1 MSQSR
6 AMSLIEA
13 ATNVV
18 VGYVL
23 AIITQIVVFPRF
35 GLEAELPEHLS
46 IGLAFVGLC
55 GARHKPTYAERMIM
69 RSRPGMRAAS
79 S

>member
-1 MSQSR
+1 MKQSC

-13 ATNVV
+13 VANVV

-23 AIITQIVVFPRF
+23 AIATQIVVFPWF
-35 GLEAELPEHLS
+35 GIETGLAEHLS
-46 IGLAFVGLC
+46 IGLAFVVLC
-55 GARHKPTYAERMIM
+55 RAPHNATYAERMIM
-69 RSRPGMRAAS
+69 RSSPGMRAAS